1 MVSGCILFAFFGIF
15 SSLTTNLSSR
25 RKQWI
30 QGGYTTKKT
39 ERKKT
44 WNAIFFMGN
53 LPVLLIFLQ
62 FFSGK
67 RFHTLISFPFHN
79 STISVFIPFW
89 YYDYYNGFFR
99 INYMIE
105 RIFIFLL
112 LAKKL
117 PTKLLSEKNWLLK
130 MIFWKIGDQIKTYF
144 F

>member
-1 MVSGCILFAFFGIF
+1 MYFIRFFWHFFIINDKSLIKKKAMDSGGIYDQK
-15 SSLTTNLSSR
+15 N
-25 RKQWI
+25 RK
-30 QGGYTTKKT
+30 
-39 ERKKT
+39 EKKT

-53 LPVLLIFLQ
+53 LPVLLIF
-62 FFSGK
+62 FAIFSGK

-130 MIFWKIGDQIKTYF
+130 MIFEKLVIK
-144 F
+144 